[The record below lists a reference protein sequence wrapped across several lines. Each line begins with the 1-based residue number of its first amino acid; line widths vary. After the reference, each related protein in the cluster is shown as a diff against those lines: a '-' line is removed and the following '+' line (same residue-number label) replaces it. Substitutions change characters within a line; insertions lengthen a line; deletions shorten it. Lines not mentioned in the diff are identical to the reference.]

1 MAWPGVIATLAT
13 AGTGALDIAAF
24 SIANAFRRAQS
35 ERSQAVGTGV
45 TEDAAIGTDVQHYTF
60 WRSLQNF
67 IYANVTAEPS
77 TPTRFACRKDPDN
90 AFAPFTSPAYYSGRE
105 EIPTWPDYTW
115 GQFCESASCG
125 TVASEKFGFRRATQ
139 WDPDVNDW
147 TDFND
152 PMYTAEHGGGFGLAD
167 VGHILGPWIPVDMYL
182 MFNELVWTFK
192 FGSKGPPV
200 GNPAFDPGGETVPPA
215 WFLNQRAF
223 ADARGMDYAE
233 LCAAAETAWTGPPIE
248 YIDNVGGGDPQ
259 CITLVSWPDSP
270 VDNTA
275 MILRRQCFAR
285 ITGTAIHCLKDC
297 DWYVKPFMP
306 VTWAGSSDP
315 EWELGRIFDAYA
327 DSPDR
332 PGGVSALQQDKWSL
346 WKTDTTEQ
354 SDPADFESSVAL
366 ARYDAAAVPPQQ
378 AGSGWASNP
387 TDGPL
392 YPDSYDCVRGWEA
405 DNDHLAAVL
414 RWDVD
419 GGFSYIEE

>member
-1 MAWPGVIATLAT
+1 MAWPT
-13 AGTGALDIAAF
+13 AISEFVAAPSGKALDIAAF
-24 SIANAFRRAQS
+24 SIINAFVGAES
-35 ERSQAVGTGV
+35 ERSEAAGTGAI
-45 TEDAAIGTDVQHYTF
+45 EDSPIGTDVQIYNF
-60 WRSLQNF
+60 WRTLLNF
-67 IYANVTAEPS
+67 VYLARS
-77 TPTRFACRKDPDN
+77 DFACQKDPDDN
-90 AFAPFTSPAYYSGRE
+90 FSAFTGPGYYHGEAS
-105 EIPTWPDYTW
+105 ILTW
-115 GQFCESASCG
+115 GNFTWLQFCESAECG
-125 TVASEKFGFRRATQ
+125 TVVSGLGAFRYAKA
-139 WDPDVNDW
+139 WDIDVNVW
-147 TDFND
+147 TNRADV
-152 PMYTAEHGGGFGLAD
+152 MYTVEGGGGSAGHDSAD
-167 VGHILGPWIPVDMYL
+167 RGDILGPWIPVDMYL
-182 MFNELVWTFK
+182 TLNEEVWTFK

-215 WFLNQRAF
+215 WFLNQRAW
-223 ADARGMDYAE
+223 ADARAMDYAD

-248 YIDNVGGGDPQ
+248 TIDNVGGGDPQ